1 MTLNEALGVNDFN
14 IDKKTGE
21 EISLEEYC
29 QRAIDFLGGLDAV
42 GEYVPFPIETIRE
55 RVKEDPYLNNLPLRA
70 WDEAAGYVCGAFGNA
85 WRQEYSCRP
94 SGGGLWK
101 LYAKH
106 GITPVSC
113 ADGVCILKEAAR
125 LLAA

>member
-1 MTLNEALGVNDFN
+1 MTLNEALGVNDFS
-14 IDKKTGE
+14 IDVKTGG

-29 QRAIDFLGGLDAV
+29 QRAIDFLGGLDEV
-42 GEYVPFPIETIRE
+42 GKYIPFPIETIRE
-55 RVKEDPYLNNLPLRA
+55 KLKNDPHLNNLSLSA
-70 WDEAAGYVCGAFGNA
+70 WDTAAGYVCGTFGNA

-94 SGGGLWK
+94 TGGGLWR
-101 LYAKH
+101 LYVKH
-106 GITPVSC
+106 GVTSVSC